1 MQQIVDS
8 TKRKQKLQVFDLLN
22 LKKANAYIKEN
33 WATAK
38 YLDKNDKDNY
48 GNAYNYQ
55 RNLMEQQKQQLESQL
70 ASRTAFQASRP
81 IQDK

>member
-1 MQQIVDS
+1 MALS
-8 TKRKQKLQVFDLLN
+8 
-22 LKKANAYIKEN
+22 KANQTLKEN

-55 RNLMEQQKQQLESQL
+55 RNLYGAAE
-70 ASRTAFQASRP
+70 AAT
-81 IQDK
+81 